1 MYNEQREYTTQG
13 KILTS
18 RPGWKP
24 GKACW
29 NLANLWRSLDALT
42 LGYPA
47 PVGRTYSRRSR
58 KAWKRNVALSYT
70 KTSGQNNRCN
80 LPWRSE
86 YPFQDELVQSPAQV
100 KDHFVSSVQKVHS
113 SRVDAFVAQLWN
125 KGKHGWNHCDLSSG
139 LPISFEPVISV
150 VEGWRSP
157 GQQDLQCLQ
166 CRWAH
171 RPGTDP
177 DKYIGPA
184 VD

>member
-1 MYNEQREYTTQG
+1 MLHTHIYE
-13 KILTS
+13 ILTS
-18 RPGWKP
+18 RPGWMP

-47 PVGRTYSRRSR
+47 PVDRTYSRRSR
-58 KAWKRNVALSYT
+58 RAWKRNVALSYK

-125 KGKHGWNHCDLSSG
+125 KGKHGWNHCDLSSLIIRSSYIIWTCNLG
-139 LPISFEPVISV
+139 GWGMTISWSAGSSMPPMSLSSSTRY
-150 VEGWRSP
+150 RS
-157 GQQDLQCLQ
+157 G
-166 CRWAH
+166 
-171 RPGTDP
+171 
-177 DKYIGPA
+177 
-184 VD
+184 